1 MSIYHVESQFVQARE
16 EKFSVKF
23 QNLNNPSYMHINAY
37 AIMHIHIYA
46 YKCSNICIYMHINA
60 QTKMFLYIY
69 VCDMSVCVCVN
80 KFPII

>member
-37 AIMHIHIYA
+37 AIMHIH
-46 YKCSNICIYMHINA
+46 A

-69 VCDMSVCVCVN
+69 VCDMSVCV
-80 KFPII
+80 